1 MEGSQKSE
9 CCLRKSSSA
18 YGVKVAVLVQ
28 STSFI
33 AVACT
38 QTLFYFSFRS
48 FGKHRRVRERGEHA
62 SEANHTR
69 STDFEEKIEGLWTGY
84 YSGHCRD
91 LELVSL
97 LASREFVI
105 AGVYISQTFVI
116 YFGLGFCYSPYHRG
130 VRKARVDFILKL
142 GKGRNIWFYCLSI
155 RIWSPWRRVPVIYLT
170 QFSPFNF
177 RNQNPEWHH
186 MFGGVEGANVAMA
199 MARRESL
206 PANMQRPKSPLG
218 KTYSMPLGGVST

>member
-18 YGVKVAVLVQ
+18 YGVRVAVLVQ

-69 STDFEEKIEGLWTGY
+69 STDFEEKIDGL
-84 YSGHCRD
+84 
-91 LELVSL
+91 
-97 LASREFVI
+97 
-105 AGVYISQTFVI
+105 
-116 YFGLGFCYSPYHRG
+116 
-130 VRKARVDFILKL
+130 
-142 GKGRNIWFYCLSI
+142 
-155 RIWSPWRRVPVIYLT
+155 
-170 QFSPFNF
+170 
-177 RNQNPEWHH
+177 
-186 MFGGVEGANVAMA
+186 
-199 MARRESL
+199 
-206 PANMQRPKSPLG
+206 
-218 KTYSMPLGGVST
+218 